1 MTGAGEEAVIELRGL
16 RAVRAPLT
24 WGQQVI
30 YRALQSRA
38 DRAHYDYNQR
48 LSLPVPEGRALPDV
62 IDAIRALVTA
72 HESLRTVYRDG
83 TADSAP
89 YQEVA
94 GEGRLTVRVL
104 HGDDPAAALEALA
117 ATDFDLSREWGVRA
131 AVLTGPGGPRHL
143 ALYLSHVAVDGW
155 AAGLVVRQARALL
168 ADADADSDA
177 AAVPA
182 GPVPQ
187 PADLAV
193 AERSAA
199 GRTADRRAD
208 AYQRSLLLRAP
219 RTMFPTAADP
229 EKALTDPEKA
239 LTDPGKALTD
249 PGKALTAPRKAP
261 EWAHGEF
268 RSGRLEAAAREVAAR
283 CRAGEE
289 TVYLAA
295 LGTLLARRAGLTRC
309 VLKTIFAN
317 RIGTERQAM
326 VAPLASDVLL
336 CFDVGGPSFD
346 DSVRAAHL
354 AKLRGYAR
362 AQYDPARLERLVAE
376 VGRERGEQL
385 DLSVLHNDLGALAP
399 PRDEG
404 DGRPAPDPGTVATSF
419 RWAEPFRLPSVKLYC
434 DVRTSPRGERVLG
447 IAADTRYLPRRDLR
461 ELFFRMEELVVTA
474 AGERQG
480 PGDQRDQQNPQ
491 GPRDTDERLPV
502 HVR

>member
-1 MTGAGEEAVIELRGL
+1 MTGAGEEVVIEFRGL

-62 IDAIRALVTA
+62 IDAVRALVTV
-72 HESLRTVYRDG
+72 HESLRTLYRDG

-94 GEGRLTVRVL
+94 GEGRLAVRVL
-104 HGDDPAAALEALA
+104 HGDDPAAALDALA

-168 ADADADSDA
+168 ADA

-199 GRTADRRAD
+199 GRTADRRAA

-229 EKALTDPEKA
+229 GRALPDGGRA
-239 LTDPGKALTD
+239 LADPGETLRA
-249 PGKALTAPRKAP
+249 PGRPP

-317 RIGTERQAM
+317 RIGAERQAM

-362 AQYDPARLERLVAE
+362 AQYDPARLERLVAK
-376 VGRERGEQL
+376 VGRERGEQM

-399 PRDEG
+399 PREDGDG
-404 DGRPAPDPGTVATSF
+404 DGRPAPGPGTVATSF

-447 IAADTRYLPRRDLR
+447 IAADTRYLPRPDLR

-474 AGERQG
+474 ADERQH
-480 PGDQRDQQNPQ
+480 PRDQQDPQ
-491 GPRDTDERLPV
+491 DPRDTDERLPV

>member
-1 MTGAGEEAVIELRGL
+1 MTGAGEEVVIEFRGL

-48 LSLPVPEGRALPDV
+48 LSLPVPGGRALPDV
-62 IDAIRALVTA
+62 IGAVRALVTA

-94 GEGRLTVRVL
+94 GEGRLAVRVL
-104 HGDDPAAALEALA
+104 HGDDPAEALEALA

-168 ADADADSDA
+168 ADADA
-177 AAVPA
+177 VPA
-182 GPVPQ
+182 GSVPQ

-219 RTMFPTAADP
+219 RTMFPTVADP
-229 EKALTDPEKA
+229 GKALTDPGRA
-239 LTDPGKALTD
+239 LTAPGKALTD
-249 PGKALTAPRKAP
+249 PGKALTAPVRTP

-317 RIGTERQAM
+317 RIGAERQAM

-399 PRDEG
+399 PRDDG
-404 DGRPAPDPGTVATSF
+404 DGRPAPGPGTVATSF

-447 IAADTRYLPRRDLR
+447 IAADTRYLPRPDLR

-474 AGERQG
+474 ADERQH
-480 PGDQRDQQNPQ
+480 PQ
-491 GPRDTDERLPV
+491 DPRDTDERLPV

>member
-1 MTGAGEEAVIELRGL
+1 MTGAGEGVVIEFRGL

-38 DRAHYDYNQR
+38 DRADYDYNQR
-48 LSLPVPEGRALPDV
+48 LWLPVPEGRALPDV
-62 IDAIRALVTA
+62 IDAVRALVTA

-94 GEGRLTVRVL
+94 GEGRLAVRVL
-104 HGDDPAAALEALA
+104 HGDDPAAALDALA

-155 AAGLVVRQARALL
+155 AAGLVVRQVRALL
-168 ADADADSDA
+168 ADD

-219 RTMFPTAADP
+219 RTMFPTAAGP
-229 EKALTDPEKA
+229 GRA
-239 LTDPGKALTD
+239 LTDPGKALTT
-249 PGKALTAPRKAP
+249 PVRAP

-317 RIGTERQAM
+317 RIGAERQAM

-399 PRDEG
+399 PRDDGDG
-404 DGRPAPDPGTVATSF
+404 DGRPAPGPGTVATSF

-447 IAADTRYLPRRDLR
+447 IAADTRYLPRPDLR

-474 AGERQG
+474 AGERQD
-480 PGDQRDQQNPQ
+480 PGDQQDPQ
-491 GPRDTDERLPV
+491 DPRDTDERLPV